1 MVNVYAV
8 LVVITTDTN
17 CLALQERHSLTLSTR
32 QLSLFHTSKLPHLV
46 PPLPFSTFP
55 LMLIFFLH
63 ELPSRAVTLTV
74 TRQAIVLFY
83 LFLSNKGLNNTS
95 STPSHDLCGPLA
107 VLMIP
112 GFICKHFGNAAT
124 KLTDN
129 THLRRQKLGEL
140 RDLVYIQHAIL
151 THYSSL
157 HFGFMGWLCVNC
169 LFNVDIFLHSF

>member
-1 MVNVYAV
+1 M
-8 LVVITTDTN
+8 LG
-17 CLALQERHSLTLSTR
+17 LTR
-32 QLSLFHTSKLPHLV
+32 K
-46 PPLPFSTFP
+46 TFP
-55 LMLIFFLH
+55 HALYSSIVSVSHQQTPSPRAPTSLQYISTDVDFLLTRASISCRYSH
-63 ELPSRAVTLTV
+63 CNTAGYSPFLPL
-74 TRQAIVLFY
+74 
-83 LFLSNKGLNNTS
+83 LSNKGLNNTS